1 MKRILLI
8 VLTAVLATGFLPA
21 ASDPEAV
28 ALAEEVLNKMG
39 GRTAWENTRFVSWNF
54 FDRRFHVWDRYTG
67 DLRIEYEAEDG
78 SAMLILMNLN
88 DRTGRAW
95 SGGVELTGEPSLSET
110 LQSGYAMWV
119 NDAYW
124 LFMPYKLQD
133 PGVTLRM
140 KGDSIM
146 EDGRAATCIVLTF
159 EEVGLT
165 PDNKYHVHISKESGL
180 VEQWDFYAD
189 SSDDVPKFKIPWH
202 NWKPYGSIL
211 LSDDRGKYSLA
222 PVQVYGNLPAA
233 VFTDPADPGLR

>member
-1 MKRILLI
+1 MKRILLLGLV
-8 VLTAVLATGFLPA
+8 VLLGTSLLPA

-28 ALAEEVLNKMG
+28 ALAEQVLEKMG
-39 GRTAWENTRFVSWNF
+39 GRTAWENTRYVSWDF
-54 FDRRFHVWDRYTG
+54 FGRRFHVWDRHSG
-67 DLRIEYEAEDG
+67 DIRIEYEAEDG
-78 SAMLILMNLN
+78 GSRLILMNLN

-95 SGGVELTGEPSLSET
+95 SADAELTEET
-110 LQSGYAMWV
+110 ALAEALESGYAMWV

-140 KGDSIM
+140 KGDSTM

-165 PDNKYHVHISKESGL
+165 PENKYDVHVSRESGL

-189 SSDDVPKFKIPWH
+189 YNVGDPKFRIPWH
-202 NWKPYGSIL
+202 NWQQYGEIL
-211 LSDDRGKYSLA
+211 LSDDRGEYSLA
-222 PVQVYGNLPAA
+222 PVKVYETLDRT
-233 VFTDPADPGLR
+233 VFTQPEDAGLR